1 MHTTPQSV
9 TYLNSTIL
17 RMDTTPQ
24 YDTAAVDN
32 FRNSRPASSI
42 HHVGALLSNPHRD
55 ALCNTRDVQIP
66 SESEVW
72 NFSKKILWPMHFELC
87 SSHSS
92 AKIWVK
98 RTVQHNTKA
107 PNRYGK

>member
-1 MHTTPQSV
+1 MVNGHTHTEGHV
-9 TYLNSTIL
+9 YIHTVNSASIL
-17 RMDTTPQ
+17 LTAHCCMLYYTSIYTLCIQLPLFRRLP
-24 YDTAAVDN
+24 AAVDN

-72 NFSKKILWPMHFELC
+72 NFSKKIAVANAF
-87 SSHSS
+87 
-92 AKIWVK
+92 
-98 RTVQHNTKA
+98 
-107 PNRYGK
+107 